1 MYYLI
6 FLRRYL
12 CEVLRLKPNQLPYFY
27 PKLKAKLKTWK
38 AQALWTKLDKR
49 CAQKCY
55 NRGKACQGT
64 RVMII
69 GAGPCGLRTAIE
81 AQLLGAKVVVVE
93 KRDRYSRNNVLHLW
107 PCNIQELRALGAK
120 KFYGKFCAGSI
131 DHISIRQLQCILLKV
146 CLLLGVEVFEGVSF
160 EDLVEPEDT
169 TLRSEGKLGASE
181 AWSVQLTQLSPM
193 MQRTTWTESYQ
204 HQCLLQRAA
213 ESPTF
218 QTAPTERSV
227 QKL

>member
-1 MYYLI
+1 M
-6 FLRRYL
+6 
-12 CEVLRLKPNQLPYFY
+12 KPNQLPYFY

-120 KFYGKFCAGSI
+120 KFYGSSA
-131 DHISIRQLQCILLKV
+131 
-146 CLLLGVEVFEGVSF
+146 
-160 EDLVEPEDT
+160 
-169 TLRSEGKLGASE
+169 
-181 AWSVQLTQLSPM
+181 
-193 MQRTTWTESYQ
+193 
-204 HQCLLQRAA
+204 RA
-213 ESPTF
+213 P
-218 QTAPTERSV
+218 
-227 QKL
+227 